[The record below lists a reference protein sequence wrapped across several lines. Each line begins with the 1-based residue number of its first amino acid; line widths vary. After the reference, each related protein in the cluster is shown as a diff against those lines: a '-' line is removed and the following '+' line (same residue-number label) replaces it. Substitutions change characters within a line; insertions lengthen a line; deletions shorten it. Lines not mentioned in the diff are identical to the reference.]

1 MNAPS
6 RLPSRLPRPR
16 FDDDEGAP
24 QPINSKTKKREVV
37 GGVCNPPQTMAAID
51 RSGRGRN
58 RQQPSFDSPSTSG
71 KTRQARPKGR
81 AARKKEQQELK
92 AAKKGGR
99 R

>member
-1 MNAPS
+1 MI
-6 RLPSRLPRPR
+6 RTRERD
-16 FDDDEGAP
+16 FDDFDGSP

-58 RQQPSFDSPSTSG
+58 KQQPNFGGQTTTV
-71 KTRQARPKGR
+71 KTRQAKPKGR